1 MPEVFTP
8 LEWVLVNKDIPSV
21 FVSMINTADDKII
34 IQSNDTQDLPDIPP
48 SGIYSKD
55 AARNAW
61 NRLIGWGWKSVK

>member
-8 LEWVLVNKDIPSV
+8 MEWVLVHEDSSV

-55 AARNAW
+55 AARRAW
-61 NRLIGWGWKSVK
+61 DSLMGCGWKRLR

>member
-8 LEWVLVNKDIPSV
+8 LEWVLVKEDLSV

-55 AARNAW
+55 AARRTWDN
-61 NRLIGWGWKSVK
+61 LMSWGWKRVK

>member
-8 LEWVLVNKDIPSV
+8 LEWVLVNEDLSV

-55 AARNAW
+55 AARRTW
-61 NRLIGWGWKSVK
+61 DSLMEWGWKRVK

>member
-55 AARNAW
+55 AARRAW
-61 NRLIGWGWKSVK
+61 DNLMGWGWKRVK